1 MANLFTRFK
10 NIPSKFL
17 GNKLTKLNDISK
29 GERVVKSAILQFYS
43 ANRNIGNYT
52 PVLGIHQMLGQELD
66 LWNIHKTP
74 VDWDFV
80 HKNYTEVIVGGA
92 GLLHSVFEKFWVDL
106 DKNCKL
112 PITIWGIGVCLPDN
126 DSVKG
131 VPKAVV
137 QSVFAKAK
145 LANVR
150 DELTRDFYQLD
161 PKLSITACPTLVYIA
176 NNFKVADKQRYEK
189 KVLHSSHVDLEPTS
203 TTPQIKEIIKSAGY
217 KYLFTENIETKKEG
231 LKKILKMYQDCD
243 YVVTTRLHGAI
254 IAYAF
259 KRPYIAI
266 SFDPKIT
273 AFNQLYGGGICIS
286 DVNQL
291 AEALASEKFKV
302 KSNYQRE
309 LDRVAEFGAV
319 FRSNYAG

>member
-1 MANLFTRFK
+1 MLASRLKQLIAGF
-10 NIPSKFL
+10 
-17 GNKLTKLNDISK
+17 GLTKLNDISK
-29 GERVVKSAILQFYS
+29 GKRIVKSSTLQFYS

-52 PVLGIHQMLGQELD
+52 PVLGIHQMLDQELD
-66 LWNIHKTP
+66 VWNIHKSP
-74 VDWDFV
+74 VDWEFV
-80 HKNYTEVIVGGA
+80 HKNYTQVIVGGA
-92 GLLHSVFEKFWVDL
+92 GLLHAVFEKFWVDL

-126 DSVKG
+126 DQLKG

-161 PKLSITACPTLVYIA
+161 PNISITACPTLVYIA
-176 NNFKVADKQRYEK
+176 NTFKVAEKEKSEK

-203 TTPQIKEIIKSAGY
+203 TTPQIKNIIESAGF
-217 KYLFTENIETKKEG
+217 KYLFTENIETKKES

-273 AFNQLYGGGICIS
+273 AFNKLYGGGRCIT
-286 DVNQL
+286 DLNQL
-291 AEALASEKFKV
+291 KQALAGDQFKAE
-302 KSNYQRE
+302 SDYQRE
-309 LDRVAEFGAV
+309 LSAVRNFGALY
-319 FRSNYAG
+319 RSQISG

>member
-1 MANLFTRFK
+1 
-10 NIPSKFL
+10 
-17 GNKLTKLNDISK
+17 
-29 GERVVKSAILQFYS
+29 
-43 ANRNIGNYT
+43 
-52 PVLGIHQMLGQELD
+52 
-66 LWNIHKTP
+66 
-74 VDWDFV
+74 
-80 HKNYTEVIVGGA
+80 
-92 GLLHSVFEKFWVDL
+92 LHSVFEKFWVDL
-106 DKNCKL
+106 DNNCKL

-131 VPKAVV
+131 VPKTVV

-161 PKLSITACPTLVYIA
+161 PNISITACPTLVYIA
-176 NNFKVADKQRYEK
+176 NSFKVEDKKKYEK
-189 KVLHSSHVDLEPTS
+189 KILHSSHVDLEPTS
-203 TTPQIKEIIKSAGY
+203 TTPEIKKTIESAGF
-217 KYLFTENIETKKEG
+217 KYFFTENIETKKEP

-273 AFNQLYGGGICIS
+273 AFHKLYGGGVCIT
-286 DVNQL
+286 DINQL
-291 AEALASEKFKV
+291 PAALKGEKFKE
-302 KSNYQRE
+302 KSNYHLE
-309 LDRVAEFGAV
+309 LDRVREFGAS
-319 FRSNYAG
+319 FR

>member
-1 MANLFTRFK
+1 MANMRIKVKNLLSRLFGNNLTRF
-10 NIPSKFL
+10 
-17 GNKLTKLNDISK
+17 NDISK
-29 GERVVKSAILQFYS
+29 GERVEKSKILQFYS

-52 PVLGIHQMLGQELD
+52 PVLGIQQMLDQELD
-66 LWNIHKTP
+66 VWNIHKSP
-74 VDWDFV
+74 VGWEFV
-80 HKNYTEVIVGGA
+80 HRNYTQVIVGGA
-92 GLLHSVFEKFWVDL
+92 GLLHSAFEKFWVDL

-126 DSVKG
+126 DEVKG
-131 VPKAVV
+131 VSKEVV

-161 PKLSITACPTLVYIA
+161 PNISITACPTLVYIA
-176 NNFKVADKQRYEK
+176 NTFKVAEK
-189 KVLHSSHVDLEPTS
+189 KKNERKILHSSHVDLEPTS
-203 TTPQIKEIIKSAGY
+203 NTPEIKRFIEAAGF
-217 KYLFTENIETKKEG
+217 KYYFTDNIESHKAP

-273 AFNQLYGGGICIS
+273 AFHKLYGGGVFIT

-291 AEALASEKFKV
+291 PAALASEKFKE
-302 KSNYQRE
+302 KSNYRRE
-309 LDRVAEFGAV
+309 LDRVREFGAS
-319 FRSNYAG
+319 FR